1 MVSALLRQAKFLNF
15 HKLTQLST
23 ILFSL
28 IFIFNYYK
36 HSWTQTRPFHKE
48 HDNCQTLLQ
57 RGQWSANYTAST
69 PQIWQPQDC
78 VMHNYTLED
87 VKKCSPGPSRV
98 IFWGDSTARQLF
110 WKMLQI
116 MDPSTVPD
124 GNQHGNMRFT
134 RHGVAVTMFFDPYLN
149 KTDGGLDRIID
160 LAQNETE
167 TGHNTILYIT
177 TGLWHSLFNPRDDV
191 VDSYKRT
198 VDNVTAILRNQI
210 IGAFGAVYFNPTQ
223 IPQYQLLDGSRK
235 GKIDAK
241 YLDPMRDYADS
252 VFNYDRENARNGG
265 EPGAFEGVIFT
276 HDGRPAAY
284 YTPVFDQLG
293 PGHLSLYDGI
303 GLHYRD
309 AAVEVQVQM
318 LLNHLCNRRI
328 FPPNHSPYYQ
338 NYDRYFNTSQN
349 ATVSSFNVPSTRLH
363 SPTCCIQ
370 YAKPSITVNT
380 FLPLLVVPAIVSI
393 VVLIDAKTSVLK
405 AVANV
410 VLTSVVASIYSFLCD
425 RTHMINKATMYPQWA
440 QFAALTQIWVVV
452 TALFVGRARNPYQ
465 QQGAGP
471 ATTLTS
477 FFSSAE
483 LLTEFKGVLI
493 SVWLIITI
501 SGMKTTPTGAHL
513 AEILQVALLFVA
525 VYHATLAGALST
537 KRTLVHLARAL
548 LPTALL
554 ALQLDM
560 EFSFYQ
566 MAAKM
571 VFWTTFV
578 ALVNV
583 RRVGLIPSLGKVSAL
598 AALYYVG
605 ARIFLSGSYR
615 VLYIITFDYAIGVL
629 AVLAGTVVSH
639 QQQKAI
645 RAATAKIG
653 NSTIGG
659 SGQGALVK
667 FLVNSI
673 LFKLVVVAISFVFIY
688 TVSIPLLNHEHDIV
702 GTHHTKWPALSLIAV
717 YVVLRLVVSG
727 AIGHRGG
734 AGQYLYSRSMAAIG
748 GLWLELTVYSNHIL
762 AAGDGTLRL
771 LFMTTGNTYI
781 DTFATAQTRGLLD
794 LVLVIAA
801 FWGIVWNAHCAWREL
816 LRCVKEN
823 PLLSPVRTAT
833 NKYELTTTSGSSS
846 SHGSDE
852 DDDYNEK

>member
-1 MVSALLRQAKFLNF
+1 MRIYTMASILLRQGKLINF
-15 HKLTQLST
+15 HRLTQIST

-28 IFIFNYYK
+28 IFVFNYYK
-36 HSWTQTRPFHKE
+36 YSWAQTRPFHKE

-57 RGQWSANYTAST
+57 RGQWTANYTAST

-116 MDPSTVPD
+116 MDPTTVPD

-149 KTDGGLDRIID
+149 KTQGGLDRIID

-167 TGHNTILYIT
+167 VGHNTILYIT

-210 IGAFGAVYFNPTQ
+210 IGAFGSVYFNPTQ
-223 IPQYQLLDGSRK
+223 TPQYQLLDGSRR
-235 GKIDAK
+235 GKIDSK
-241 YLDPMRDYADS
+241 YLDPMREYSDS
-252 VFNYDRENARNGG
+252 VFNYDRENARKGG
-265 EPGAFEGVIFT
+265 EPGALEGVIFT

-284 YTPVFDQLG
+284 YTPVFDQFG

-303 GLHYRD
+303 GLHYRE

-318 LLNHLCNRRI
+318 LLNHMCNRRI

-338 NYDRYFNTSQN
+338 NYDRYFNSSQN
-349 ATVSSFNVPSTRLH
+349 TKDSAFNVPATRLH
-363 SPTCCIQ
+363 TPTCCVQ
-370 YAKPSITVNT
+370 YAKPSITINT
-380 FLPLLVVPAIVSI
+380 FLPLLVTPAIVII
-393 VVLIDAKTSVLK
+393 VVLIDSNTSVLK

-410 VLTSVVASIYSFLCD
+410 VLTSVVASIYSFLSD
-425 RTHMINKATMYPQWA
+425 RTHLLNKATMYPQWA
-440 QFAALTQIWVVV
+440 QFAALTQIWIVV
-452 TALFVGRARNPYQ
+452 TVLFVGRTHKPHQ
-465 QQGAGP
+465 QQGDESA
-471 ATTLTS
+471 ATLTN
-477 FFSSAE
+477 FFSSEE
-483 LLTEFKGVLI
+483 LLTEFKGILI
-493 SVWLIITI
+493 SVWLIITV
-501 SGMKTTPTGAHL
+501 SGMKTTSTGAHL
-513 AEILQVALLFVA
+513 AEILQVTLLFVA
-525 VYHATLAGALST
+525 VYHATLVGALSK
-537 KRTLVHLARAL
+537 KRTLVDIARAL

-578 ALVNV
+578 ALINV
-583 RRVGLIPSLGKVSAL
+583 RRVGLLPSLGKASAL

-605 ARIFLSGSYR
+605 ARIFLSGSDR
-615 VLYIITFDYAIGVL
+615 ILYIITFDYPIGVL
-629 AVLAGTVVSH
+629 AVLAGTVVVH
-639 QQQKAI
+639 YQQKAI
-645 RAATAKIG
+645 RAATAKVG
-653 NSTIGG
+653 NSMTSD
-659 SGQGALVK
+659 SGQAALVK
-667 FLVNSI
+667 SLVSSMP
-673 LFKLVVVAISFVFIY
+673 FKLVVVVISFVFIY
-688 TVSIPLLNHEHDIV
+688 TVSMPLLNHEYDIV
-702 GTHHTKWPALSLIAV
+702 GTHHTKWPALSLIVV
-717 YVVLRLVVSG
+717 YVVLRLIISG
-727 AIGHRGG
+727 S
-734 AGQYLYSRSMAAIG
+734 GQFLYSRSMAAIG

-762 AAGDGTLRL
+762 TAGDGTLRL

-781 DTFATAQTRGLLD
+781 DTFSTAQTRGLLD
-794 LVLVIAA
+794 LALVISA
-801 FWGIVWNAHCAWREL
+801 FWGVLWSMHCAWNEL
-816 LRCVKEN
+816 LRCMGEN
-823 PLLSPVRTAT
+823 SLLSPVSSAT
-833 NKYELTTTSGSSS
+833 NLYKLAMTSGSSG
-846 SHGSDE
+846 HGSDE